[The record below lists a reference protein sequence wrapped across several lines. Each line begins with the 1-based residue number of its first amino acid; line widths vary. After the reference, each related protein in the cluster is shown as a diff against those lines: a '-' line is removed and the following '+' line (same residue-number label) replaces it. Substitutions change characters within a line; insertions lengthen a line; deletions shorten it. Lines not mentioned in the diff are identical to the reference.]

1 MDARVL
7 INGKMR
13 LREDV
18 FNNKDSH
25 DKVAWAA
32 VADAKF
38 VDAKRNTLLAQR
50 QRIRGNLATPGPTT
64 HIVFSDVDEE
74 PSSESELEG
83 DDLDDLVNRIRR
95 RRRLEQGS
103 SLPNDRADAEQQDLE
118 MAALQH
124 MEAENQRA
132 ETIDSRLSTVSTVQR
147 QLKLKSELMGWKR
160 NHRRVRKTESENG
173 SVQYQF
179 LGPRAR

>member
-1 MDARVL
+1 MDSRVL

-18 FNNKDSH
+18 FNDKDTH

-50 QRIRGNLATPGPTT
+50 QRTRENMASSGPTT
-64 HIVFSDVDEE
+64 HIVFSDADAE

-95 RRRLEQGS
+95 RRRLEQS
-103 SLPNDRADAEQQDLE
+103 SLPNSRADAEQRDLG
-118 MAALQH
+118 AAAQQH
-124 MEAENQRA
+124 MEAETQRA
-132 ETIDSRLSTVSTVQR
+132 ESIDTRLTTVSKVQR

-160 NHRRVRKTESENG
+160 NHRRVRKTESEDG

-179 LGPRAR
+179 LGPRTR